1 MKKFIMVVAAVA
13 ALLFSTTTAYAG
25 AEISVDAFSRHVWR
39 GQAGPASISVQPT
52 LNLVSIDS
60 NIGATSVEIWGQIPI
75 TRGETE
81 YDFTVSQEVG
91 EYGSVNV
98 TSYYYD
104 GPLLESD
111 SHDIEVGVA
120 GSYSG
125 VDLFLGRFV
134 SGDEV
139 TLAAD
144 GTETTE
150 TIDDT
155 YIEIGYELDGYN
167 FHVGAGDGGYVDEG
181 DGFALV
187 NVGVSIAIEG
197 GYGASFIYNPDSET
211 PYFVVSKSW

>member
-1 MKKFIMVVAAVA
+1 MKKYIVAVA
-13 ALLFSTTTAYAG
+13 AFVALLMGTTPAFAG
-25 AEISVDAFSRHVWR
+25 AELGVDAFSRHVWR
-39 GQAGPASISVQPT
+39 GQAGPASVSIQPT
-52 LNLVSIDS
+52 LDLVSVDT
-60 NIGATSVEIWGQIPI
+60 NIGATSVNIWGQIPI

-81 YDFTVSQEVG
+81 YDFTISQEVG

-104 GPLLESD
+104 GPFLDSD

-120 GSYSG
+120 GSYNG
-125 VDLFLGRFV
+125 VDLFVGRFV

-139 TLAAD
+139 K
-144 GTETTE
+144 
-150 TIDDT
+150 DDT
-155 YIEIGYELDGYN
+155 YIQLGYELDGYN
-167 FHVGAGDGGYVDEG
+167 FHVGAGDGGYVAEG
-181 DGFALV
+181 DSFALV

>member
-52 LNLVSIDS
+52 LDLVSVDT
-60 NIGATSVEIWGQIPI
+60 NVGATSVSIWGQIPVM
-75 TRGETE
+75 GDDTE

-104 GPLLESD
+104 GPFLESD

-120 GSYSG
+120 GSYNG
-125 VDLFLGRFV
+125 VDLFVGRFV

-139 TLAAD
+139 K
-144 GTETTE
+144 
-150 TIDDT
+150 DDT
-155 YIEIGYELDGYN
+155 YIQLGYELDGYN
-167 FHVGAGDGGYVDEG
+167 FHVGAGDGGYVAEG
-181 DGFALV
+181 DSFALV

-211 PYFVVSKSW
+211 PYFVVSAAW

>member
-52 LNLVSIDS
+52 LDLVSVDT
-60 NIGATSVEIWGQIPI
+60 NVGATSVSIWGQIPVM
-75 TRGETE
+75 GDDTE

-98 TSYYYD
+98 TSYYYG
-104 GPLLESD
+104 GPFLESD

-120 GSYSG
+120 GAYSG
-125 VDLFLGRFV
+125 VDLFVGRFV

-139 TLAAD
+139 K
-144 GTETTE
+144 
-150 TIDDT
+150 DDT
-155 YIEIGYELDGYN
+155 YIQLGYELDGYN
-167 FHVGAGDGGYVDEG
+167 FHVGAGDGGYVAEG
-181 DGFALV
+181 DSFALV

>member
-1 MKKFIMVVAAVA
+1 MKKYIVAVA
-13 ALLFSTTTAYAG
+13 AFVALLMGTTTAYAG

-52 LNLVSIDS
+52 LDLVSVDT
-60 NIGATSVEIWGQIPI
+60 NVGATSVSIWGQIPVM
-75 TRGETE
+75 GDGTE

-104 GPLLESD
+104 GPFLESD

-125 VDLFLGRFV
+125 VDLFIGRFV
-134 SGDEV
+134 SGDDV
-139 TLAAD
+139 K
-144 GTETTE
+144 
-150 TIDDT
+150 DDS
-155 YIEIGYELDGYN
+155 YIELGYELDGYN
-167 FHVGAGDGGYVDEG
+167 FHVGAGDGGYVAEG
-181 DGFALV
+181 DSFALV
-187 NVGVSIAIEG
+187 NVGVSIATEG